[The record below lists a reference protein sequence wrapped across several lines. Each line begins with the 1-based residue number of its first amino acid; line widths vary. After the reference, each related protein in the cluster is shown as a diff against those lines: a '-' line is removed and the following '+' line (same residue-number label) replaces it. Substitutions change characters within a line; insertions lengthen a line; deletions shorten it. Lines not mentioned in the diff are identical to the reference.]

1 MRAPLLLLLL
11 FATSS
16 LCFKI
21 LVSVPKFGYSHMKTM
36 GKLADILVESGH
48 DVTFLMPVDVPIP
61 QNGTELAKVVLVPP
75 TDEVSQIMETSM
87 KSGAVANLWTHSANS
102 KQGIMWS
109 TDMIG
114 AVSYHNTKSL
124 INNKALVQQMKDEKF
139 DIGITELFDFSG
151 LAFFEVIGLKNVIGA
166 HTTSVFEGTLMATG
180 APILP
185 SFVPG
190 SQTFT
195 DDSGSILSR
204 LNNLYMTYW
213 SYEFQNKIQG
223 FAQKALDEHYG
234 KAKSPKIWVGV
245 FVLILTKLSSNLFQ
259 NLVKDITWFF
269 VNSDPIF
276 DFPKPL
282 PPNII
287 EIAGISVS
295 KIHPLDKE
303 WDEILNKRSKNVLVC
318 FGSIASPTTMPES
331 VKKSIV
337 DTFAAFPDVTFIWKY
352 EDTESGLTAHLNN
365 VHIVKWM
372 PQNDLL
378 ADKRVSLFW
387 THGGMASLM
396 ESAQKGVPLIVVPI
410 FGDQMRNAQIAKRH
424 GGAVIYDKMELGNSK
439 KLIGVLKEVLENPE
453 YKKSADLLAQILATD
468 RVSPKQK
475 IIDTIELAGR
485 FGQMPRWT
493 SAGKEFSMLKYFNL
507 DLVLLF
513 IFIVFSVL
521 LSVVLMIRSVL
532 VKLGFSGNKEKSE

>member
-1 MRAPLLLLLL
+1 
-11 FATSS
+11 
-16 LCFKI
+16 
-21 LVSVPKFGYSHMKTM
+21 MK
-36 GKLADILVESGH
+36 
-48 DVTFLMPVDVPIP
+48 
-61 QNGTELAKVVLVPP
+61 N
-75 TDEVSQIMETSM
+75 
-87 KSGAVANLWTHSANS
+87 
-102 KQGIMWS
+102 
-109 TDMIG
+109 
-114 AVSYHNTKSL
+114 
-124 INNKALVQQMKDEKF
+124 EKF

-151 LAFFEVIGLKNVIGA
+151 LAFFEVIGLKNVMGA
-166 HTTSVFEGTLMATG
+166 HTTSVFEGTLMSTG

-213 SYEFQNKIQG
+213 SYQFQNKIQG
-223 FAQKALDEHYG
+223 FAQKALNEHYG
-234 KAKSPKIWVGV
+234 KGKAPKIW
-245 FVLILTKLSSNLFQ
+245 
-259 NLVKDITWFF
+259 NLVKEITWFF

-282 PPNII
+282 PQNII
-287 EIAGISVS
+287 EFAGISVS
-295 KIHPLDKE
+295 KVKPLEPE
-303 WDEILNKRSKNVLVC
+303 WNEILSKRSKNVLVC
-318 FGSIASPTTMPES
+318 FGSIASPTTMPEA

-352 EDTESGLTAHLNN
+352 EDTESGITSHLNN

-378 ADKRVSLFW
+378 ADKRVTMFW

-424 GGAVIYDKMELGNSK
+424 GVAVIYDKMELSNTK
-439 KLIGVLKEVLENPE
+439 KLIGTLKEVLENPE
-453 YKKSADLLAQILATD
+453 YKKSADLLARILATE
-468 RVSPKQK
+468 RVSPRQK
-475 IIDTIELAGR
+475 IIDAVELAGR
-485 FGQMPRWT
+485 FGPMPRWT
-493 SAGKEFSMLKYFNL
+493 SSGKEFSFLKYFNL

-513 IFIVFSVL
+513 ISIVFSVIL
-521 LSVVLMIRSVL
+521 LILFVIRRCV

>member
-1 MRAPLLLLLL
+1 MRVLLLLL
-11 FATSS
+11 FAATST
-16 LCFKI
+16 CFKI
-21 LVSVPKFGYSHMKTM
+21 LVCVPKFGYSHMKTM
-36 GKLADILVESGH
+36 GKLADILVENGH
-48 DVTFLMPVDVPIP
+48 DVTFLMPVDAPVPS
-61 QNGTELAKVVLVPP
+61 NGSNLAKVVLVPP
-75 TDEVSQIMETSM
+75 SEEVVNLMEASM
-87 KSGAVANLWTHSANS
+87 KTGAVANLWTHSANS

-109 TDMIG
+109 TDLIG
-114 AVSYHNTKSL
+114 QVSYLNTKNM
-124 INNKALVQQMKDEKF
+124 INNEDLVRQMKEEKF

-185 SFVPG
+185 SFVPS

-195 DDSGSILSR
+195 DDSGSLLSR

-234 KAKSPKIWVGV
+234 KGKAPRIWD
-245 FVLILTKLSSNLFQ
+245 
-259 NLVKDITWFF
+259 LVRDITWFF

-282 PPNII
+282 PQNVI

-295 KIHPLDKE
+295 KTNSLDKD
-303 WDEILNKRSKNVLVC
+303 WDVILSERKKNVLVS
-318 FGSIASPTTMPES
+318 FGSIASPTTMPEA

-337 DTFAAFPDVTFIWKY
+337 TTFAAFPDVTFIWKY
-352 EDTESGLTAHLNN
+352 DDTESHLTKHLTN

-378 ADKRVSLFW
+378 ADKRVTMFW
-387 THGGMASLM
+387 THGGMGSLM
-396 ESAQKGVPLIVVPI
+396 ESAQKAVPLIVVPI

-424 GGAVIYDKMELGNSK
+424 GMAVIYDKMELSNSK
-439 KLIGVLKEVLENPE
+439 KLIATLKDVLENPE
-453 YKKSADLLAQILATD
+453 YKKSADLLARILATE
-468 RVSPKQK
+468 RVSPRQK
-475 IIDTIELAGR
+475 IIDTVELAGR

-493 SAGKEFSMLKYFNL
+493 SAGKNFSLLKYFNL
-507 DLVLLF
+507 DIVLLF
-513 IFIVFSVL
+513 FFLILSSVL
-521 LSVVLMIRSVL
+521 FILHLIRQAL
-532 VKLGFSGNKEKSE
+532 VKLGFSANKEKSE

>member
-1 MRAPLLLLLL
+1 MHLLFLLLL

-16 LCFKI
+16 TISCFKI

-75 TDEVSQIMETSM
+75 TEEISRIMEASM
-87 KSGAVANLWTHSANS
+87 KDGAVANLWTHSANS

-114 AVSYHNTKSL
+114 IVSYHNTKNMIS
-124 INNKALVQQMKDEKF
+124 NAALVQQMKDEKF

-151 LAFFEVIGLKNVIGA
+151 LSFFEVIGLKNVIGA

-185 SFVPG
+185 SFVPA

-223 FAQKALDEHYG
+223 FAQKALNEHYG
-234 KAKSPKIWVGV
+234 KGKAPKIWD
-245 FVLILTKLSSNLFQ
+245 
-259 NLVKDITWFF
+259 LVKDITWFF

-282 PPNII
+282 PLNII

-303 WDEILNKRSKNVLVC
+303 WDEILSKRSKNVLVS
-318 FGSIASPTTMPES
+318 FGSIASPTTMPEA

-352 EDTESGLTAHLNN
+352 DDTESGITSHLNN

-378 ADKRVSLFW
+378 ADKRVSMFW
-387 THGGMASLM
+387 THGGMGSLM
-396 ESAQKGVPLIVVPI
+396 ESAQKGVPLVVVPI

-424 GGAVIYDKMELGNSK
+424 GVAVIYDKMELSNTK
-439 KLIGVLKEVLENPE
+439 KLIATLKEVLENPE
-453 YKKSADLLAQILATD
+453 YKKSADLLAQILAYE

-475 IIDTIELAGR
+475 IVDTIELAGR
-485 FGQMPRWT
+485 FGQLPRWT
-493 SAGKEFSMLKYFNL
+493 SSGKQFSLLKYFNL
-507 DLVLLF
+507 DLVLF
-513 IFIVFSVL
+513 AIFFVFVILVAFVL
-521 LSVVLMIRSVL
+521 LVRLAL